1 MREPF
6 LDRVKDLAEAREK
19 YYGLLGWERP
29 AFPDAELPDPRTYV
43 DNNEEAIIQIAQ
55 ALNGEKSQIILI
67 YADAGIGK
75 SCFRREMVTE
85 LEKDSEIREKFKF
98 IVVDDPGRY
107 TDLQLLRLVG
117 DDLGIDFGSKWN
129 NREAVVS
136 MILQEIYELSATK
149 GMQTLVV
156 VDEAQKLSIPNLD
169 TLKQFS
175 DIEYG
180 GRKACKIILL
190 ATNEIFRRLSI
201 PTMEPLVDRIL
212 IKYLLKG
219 FDFKETAEFV
229 ARWIAFA
236 KGEEYKE
243 ISGTTIY
250 PFTPEAIETIH
261 RLSKGHPR
269 TVRKLCALSIDIR
282 IESPGGD
289 LSITPEIVEA
299 AMQRLI

>member
-6 LDRVKDLAEAREK
+6 VGRVKDLAVARAK
-19 YYGLLGWERP
+19 YYEILGWERP
-29 AFPDAELPDPRTYV
+29 AFPDVELPDPRTYV
-43 DNNEEAIIQIAQ
+43 DNNEECIIQIAQ

-85 LEKDSEIREKFKF
+85 LEEDPEISRKFKF

-107 TDLQLLRLVG
+107 TDLQLLRLIG
-117 DDLGIDFGSKWN
+117 DDLEIDFGSKWN

-149 GMQTLVV
+149 GLQTLVI

-175 DIEYG
+175 DIEYD

-190 ATNEIFRRLSI
+190 ATHEIFRRLSI

-212 IKYLLKG
+212 IKYPLVG
-219 FDFKETAEFV
+219 FDFKETAEFI

-236 KGEEYKE
+236 KGEDYKE
-243 ISGTTIY
+243 ISGTAIH
-250 PFTPEAIETIH
+250 PFTPEAVETIH
-261 RLSKGHPR
+261 KLSKGHPR
-269 TVRKLCALSIDIR
+269 TVRKLCALCIDVR
-282 IESPGGD
+282 IENPGGD
-289 LSITPEIVEA
+289 LSITPEIVES

>member
-6 LDRVKDLAEAREK
+6 LGRVKDLAAAREK

-43 DNNEEAIIQIAQ
+43 DNNEDCIIQIAQ

-85 LEKDSEIREKFKF
+85 LERDPEIREKFKF

-117 DDLGIDFGSKWN
+117 DDLEIDFGSKWN

-136 MILQEIYELSATK
+136 VILQEIYEISATK

-175 DIEYG
+175 DIEYN
-180 GRKACKIILL
+180 GRKTCKIILL

-236 KGEEYKE
+236 KGEEHKE
-243 ISGTTIY
+243 ISGITIH
-250 PFTPEAIETIH
+250 PFTSEAIETIH

-269 TVRKLCALSIDIR
+269 TVRKLCALSVDIR